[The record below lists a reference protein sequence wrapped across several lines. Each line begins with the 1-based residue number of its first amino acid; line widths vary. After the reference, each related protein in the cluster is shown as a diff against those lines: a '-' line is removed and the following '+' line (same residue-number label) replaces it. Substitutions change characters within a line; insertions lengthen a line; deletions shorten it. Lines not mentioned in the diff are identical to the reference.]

1 MDFSKFDELPDYL
14 SEEILK
20 MYFEQVID
28 YYENNGDISK
38 IDLSEA
44 IYQLAERQWHT
55 YKYLDEKIKD
65 KVDSIVQEI
74 LDPNSYELMDN
85 VTSIIAYLGLSN
97 SFQTLKEIDST
108 SLSINVK
115 EVIEETINELDGNI
129 GNPYSGL
136 EE

>member
-1 MDFSKFDELPDYL
+1 MDFSKFEELPDYL

>member
-1 MDFSKFDELPDYL
+1 MDFSKFDELPYYL

-55 YKYLDEKIKD
+55 YKYLDGKIKV
-65 KVDSIVQEI
+65 KVDSVVQEI

>member
-115 EVIEETINELDGNI
+115 EIIEETINELDGNI

>member
-55 YKYLDEKIKD
+55 YKYLDEKIKV
-65 KVDSIVQEI
+65 KVDSVVQEV

-129 GNPYSGL
+129 GNPYSGV

>member
-28 YYENNGDISK
+28 YYENNGDRSK

-55 YKYLDEKIKD
+55 YKFLDEKIKD

-115 EVIEETINELDGNI
+115 EIIEETINELDGNI
-129 GNPYSGL
+129 GNPYSGV

>member
-65 KVDSIVQEI
+65 KVDSIVQEV